1 MQKKTMLLL
10 AILSIY
16 LNGIVSNSIFAQSNS
31 ELVNSTKE
39 KTFDPFKVTK
49 PQNRRMLFKQ
59 RLQYNEEAGII
70 VPPRFS
76 ENEEIW
82 IEYIRNNFPFNPKYY
97 FIYDSALDPKK
108 QPIVISFLVHKD
120 GTISDPI
127 IVKSPKMKLQRLRY
141 FFKRMPRWLPAV
153 NWAGETI
160 DAYYTM
166 QLDERTFYDFP
177 EQQYIRHG
185 PTR

>member
-1 MQKKTMLLL
+1 MRKKTILLL
-10 AILSIY
+10 ATLGMC
-16 LNGIVSNSIFAQSNS
+16 LNGIIFNSILAQSNTGS
-31 ELVNSTKE
+31 FNSTRE
-39 KTFDPFKVTK
+39 QAPDPFKVTK
-49 PQNRRMLFKQ
+49 PQNRRTLFKQ
-59 RLQYNEEAGII
+59 RLQYNEDAGIL

-82 IEYIRNNFPFNPKYY
+82 VEYIRNNFPFNPKQY
-97 FIYDSALDPKK
+97 FIYQSALDPKN

-127 IVKSPKMKLQRLRY
+127 IVKSPRMKLKRLTY

-153 NWAGETI
+153 NWAGETV

-166 QLDERTFYDFP
+166 QLDEEVFYDSP
-177 EQQYIRHG
+177 EEYIHYD